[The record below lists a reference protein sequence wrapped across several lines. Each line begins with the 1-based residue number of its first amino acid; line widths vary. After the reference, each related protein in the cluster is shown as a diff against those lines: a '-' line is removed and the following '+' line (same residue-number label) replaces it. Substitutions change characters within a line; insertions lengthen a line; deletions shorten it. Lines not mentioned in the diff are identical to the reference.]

1 MDLTGVYDAHIAS
14 ADLHS
19 TAATSGSVRSAHG
32 LILLASLVVSENE
45 DARSMGVLRSLD
57 RFVVPGKNGAK
68 DAARVI
74 GALRSLAPALPTGLW
89 KVMKQVL
96 WAVMLSCTLAGR
108 ASGATEMAVTIDDL
122 PTHGAL
128 PKGTQRTAIAEQ
140 GEAYFAPAFEAVGR
154 HRKRRCV

>member
-74 GALRSLAPALPTGLW
+74 GALRSLAPALPTTYVHADTGGGSPLIIP
-89 KVMKQVL
+89 QG
-96 WAVMLSCTLAGR
+96 GR
-108 ASGATEMAVTIDDL
+108 GATGVL
-122 PTHGAL
+122 PF
-128 PKGTQRTAIAEQ
+128 RR
-140 GEAYFAPAFEAVGR
+140 GR
-154 HRKRRCV
+154 RRQPRRPRNPYLAQHRHTRRRLERSSPSSRRS